1 MSRGLDATAFPVTPV
16 GPPSWEVLVKLI
28 HNLDQEH
35 FPGYPVVISLGRMK
49 GGTCSHTGL
58 QGVRSLAAEGKAQSS
73 AVALGPA
80 WNLQAHQQPLIND
93 PLHEAMYTDLG
104 PGLQNTPEPLDI
116 GCSCPEC
123 LESGGSGGH

>member
-1 MSRGLDATAFPVTPV
+1 MPQPSLSPPWTLPV
-16 GPPSWEVLVKLI
+16 GKSLVKLI
-28 HNLDQEH
+28 HDLDQEH
-35 FPGYPVVISLGRMK
+35 FPGYPVVVSLGRME

-58 QGVRSLAAEGKAQSS
+58 HAVRSLAAEGKAQSG

-93 PLHEAMYTDLG
+93 PLHEATYADLG
-104 PGLQNTPEPLDI
+104 PGLQDTPEPFDT

-123 LESGGSGGH
+123 VGSGGSGGH